1 MVLVGATLPILRN
14 GLPEVLSVF
23 DLADHSLVVGHR
35 TVTTVP
41 TQDLFM
47 MNSPFVVEKSRE
59 FAQRLLMASDDEKE
73 RVSFAFQLALSRLP
87 TSTEISEAL
96 QFIRESGESLA
107 EEGANE
113 DLELRVWSGFCQ
125 ALFVSNEFRHVQ

>member
-1 MVLVGATLPILRN
+1 LPILRN

-23 DLADHSLVVGHR
+23 DLADPSLVVGHR

-41 TQDLFM
+41 SQDLFM

-73 RVSFAFQLALSRLP
+73 RVTFAFQLALSRLP

-113 DLELRVWSGFCQ
+113 DLELRSWSGFCQ
-125 ALFVSNEFRHVQ
+125 ALFVSNEFRHIQ